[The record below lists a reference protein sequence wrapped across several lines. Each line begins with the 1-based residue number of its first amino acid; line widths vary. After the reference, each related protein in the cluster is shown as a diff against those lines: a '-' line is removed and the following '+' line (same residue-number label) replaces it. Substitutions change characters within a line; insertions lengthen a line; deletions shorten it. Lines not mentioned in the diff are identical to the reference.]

1 MTSWRI
7 YHSQQE
13 RSILQV
19 MLCCDI
25 FELIVNFK
33 WRPKSQAFYFF
44 YMTREFTTV
53 TTATRP
59 SRALRSEYKQV
70 SALTFLGSLL
80 HLELA
85 HKVTLH
91 RIDIRTKETNHPA
104 NNHHRKNWLENVLAI
119 QIKQPCS
126 SDFGIVGCLTPQES
140 EKFKGPLDCDAL
152 DLT

>member
-1 MTSWRI
+1 
-7 YHSQQE
+7 
-13 RSILQV
+13 

-33 WRPKSQAFYFF
+33 WRPKKKSFLFNLYDKRVHKQSPLQLAH
-44 YMTREFTTV
+44 
-53 TTATRP
+53 P
-59 SRALRSEYKQV
+59 RALKSEYKQI

-119 QIKQPCS
+119 QIKQPRS

>member
-1 MTSWRI
+1 MKTKTKSFLFTLYDRRV
-7 YHSQQE
+7 HKQSP
-13 RSILQV
+13 LQ
-19 MLCCDI
+19 LAHP
-25 FELIVNFK
+25 
-33 WRPKSQAFYFF
+33 W
-44 YMTREFTTV
+44 
-53 TTATRP
+53 
-59 SRALRSEYKQV
+59 ALRSKYKQV

-91 RIDIRTKETNHPA
+91 RIDIRTKETNHLA

-119 QIKQPCS
+119 QIKQPRS

-152 DLT
+152 DWT

>member
-1 MTSWRI
+1 MKTKKKSFLFNLYDKRV
-7 YHSQQE
+7 HKQSP
-13 RSILQV
+13 LQ
-19 MLCCDI
+19 LAH
-25 FELIVNFK
+25 
-33 WRPKSQAFYFF
+33 P
-44 YMTREFTTV
+44 
-53 TTATRP
+53 
-59 SRALRSEYKQV
+59 RASYKQV

-91 RIDIRTKETNHPA
+91 RIDIRTKETNHLA

-119 QIKQPCS
+119 QIKQPRS